1 MNIVDVLISKVKAKF
16 DKNLFDINS
25 ILADPTME
33 DALERLEEC
42 IRRYNANSNILQD
55 AERLKKQ
62 METSVNENQDNANN
76 P

>member
-33 DALERLEEC
+33 DALERLEEV